1 MLGLATPFKTQNY
14 GTKLQAYAMQSIFT
28 EMGYDTEI
36 INFTYTSS
44 KKDKLATLLSPKKL
58 AAKIKYKKSQKGT
71 AGNAEYSKC
80 MAQRNAGFDN
90 FVNQN
95 LRITRNFLSL
105 AALKE
110 YSKRY
115 DAVICGS
122 DQIWLPVHIQQQYY
136 TLSFVPKG
144 TRRIAYAP
152 SFGINSVEKA
162 DESLYKSAINGFDS
176 LSCREMS
183 GCDIIKS
190 LTNKE
195 AQLVLDPTL
204 MVDKKIWDK
213 MSGSTPK
220 VDGEY
225 IFCYFLGKNPE
236 HRKKVRKL
244 AEKTGLKVVC
254 LPYIDGYTESDNG
267 YADLALYDIAPDG
280 FVNLIKNAK
289 YVCTDSFHGS
299 VFSTI
304 FERQYFVFERFA
316 QGTKGS
322 TNTRLESLL
331 KSLGLEYRQIKDSE
345 LADEWDGKLNKT
357 IDYTQVQARLE
368 KLKAHSAEYI
378 TAALDG
384 ILPAHEKHI
393 KLYDKH
399 DCCGCSACADKC
411 PVKAISMKPDSE
423 GFVYANV
430 DESACIGC
438 GACIKACPIKQF
450 KKGTAEFSAVAAYS
464 KDENIRHESTSGG
477 IFTHLAKAIISN
489 GGVVIGAA
497 FDENFGVRH
506 IAVDNIDDLKK
517 FRSSKY
523 VQSNTQG
530 IYKETKA
537 LLDNKKTVLFS
548 GTPCQIRALKS
559 FLGKDYENL
568 ITVDLFCHGAPS
580 PKIWNK
586 YLEFANANNEHIDSV
601 SFRDKR
607 ISWENYSLTIK
618 YKDHEKSAFWKDDA
632 FARGFGFSLFNR
644 PACSTCRLKSFP
656 RISDI
661 TLGDLWLIQQI
672 FPDLDDHK
680 GISFVL
686 LNNEKGKKLFD
697 NIKSEIFFRDIP
709 KEKLRLTYPVMG
721 TPTKAHPNREAFF
734 NRLDTV
740 PFDELVFK
748 YATVDKKR
756 EFKIKRNKV
765 LSKLGILPV
774 LKRLKKML

>member
-36 INFTYTSS
+36 INFTYISS

-105 AALKE
+105 SALKE

-289 YVCTDSFHGS
+289 YVCTDSFHVS
-299 VFSTI
+299 NH
-304 FERQYFVFERFA
+304 FEGR
-316 QGTKGS
+316 
-322 TNTRLESLL
+322 
-331 KSLGLEYRQIKDSE
+331 
-345 LADEWDGKLNKT
+345 
-357 IDYTQVQARLE
+357 
-368 KLKAHSAEYI
+368 
-378 TAALDG
+378 
-384 ILPAHEKHI
+384 
-393 KLYDKH
+393 
-399 DCCGCSACADKC
+399 
-411 PVKAISMKPDSE
+411 
-423 GFVYANV
+423 
-430 DESACIGC
+430 
-438 GACIKACPIKQF
+438 
-450 KKGTAEFSAVAAYS
+450 
-464 KDENIRHESTSGG
+464 
-477 IFTHLAKAIISN
+477 
-489 GGVVIGAA
+489 
-497 FDENFGVRH
+497 
-506 IAVDNIDDLKK
+506 
-517 FRSSKY
+517 
-523 VQSNTQG
+523 
-530 IYKETKA
+530 
-537 LLDNKKTVLFS
+537 
-548 GTPCQIRALKS
+548 
-559 FLGKDYENL
+559 
-568 ITVDLFCHGAPS
+568 
-580 PKIWNK
+580 
-586 YLEFANANNEHIDSV
+586 
-601 SFRDKR
+601 
-607 ISWENYSLTIK
+607 
-618 YKDHEKSAFWKDDA
+618 
-632 FARGFGFSLFNR
+632 
-644 PACSTCRLKSFP
+644 
-656 RISDI
+656 
-661 TLGDLWLIQQI
+661 
-672 FPDLDDHK
+672 
-680 GISFVL
+680 
-686 LNNEKGKKLFD
+686 
-697 NIKSEIFFRDIP
+697 
-709 KEKLRLTYPVMG
+709 
-721 TPTKAHPNREAFF
+721 
-734 NRLDTV
+734 
-740 PFDELVFK
+740 
-748 YATVDKKR
+748 
-756 EFKIKRNKV
+756 
-765 LSKLGILPV
+765 
-774 LKRLKKML
+774 

>member
-1 MLGLATPFKTQNY
+1 
-14 GTKLQAYAMQSIFT
+14 MQSIFT

-36 INFTYTSS
+36 INFTYISS

-105 AALKE
+105 SALKE

-316 QGTKGS
+316 QGTKDS

-384 ILPAHEKHI
+384 ILPAHE
-393 KLYDKH
+393 
-399 DCCGCSACADKC
+399 
-411 PVKAISMKPDSE
+411 
-423 GFVYANV
+423 
-430 DESACIGC
+430 
-438 GACIKACPIKQF
+438 
-450 KKGTAEFSAVAAYS
+450 
-464 KDENIRHESTSGG
+464 
-477 IFTHLAKAIISN
+477 
-489 GGVVIGAA
+489 
-497 FDENFGVRH
+497 
-506 IAVDNIDDLKK
+506 
-517 FRSSKY
+517 
-523 VQSNTQG
+523 
-530 IYKETKA
+530 
-537 LLDNKKTVLFS
+537 
-548 GTPCQIRALKS
+548 
-559 FLGKDYENL
+559 NL
-568 ITVDLFCHGAPS
+568 
-580 PKIWNK
+580 
-586 YLEFANANNEHIDSV
+586 
-601 SFRDKR
+601 
-607 ISWENYSLTIK
+607 
-618 YKDHEKSAFWKDDA
+618 
-632 FARGFGFSLFNR
+632 
-644 PACSTCRLKSFP
+644 
-656 RISDI
+656 
-661 TLGDLWLIQQI
+661 
-672 FPDLDDHK
+672 
-680 GISFVL
+680 
-686 LNNEKGKKLFD
+686 
-697 NIKSEIFFRDIP
+697 
-709 KEKLRLTYPVMG
+709 
-721 TPTKAHPNREAFF
+721 
-734 NRLDTV
+734 
-740 PFDELVFK
+740 LVFGWLDST
-748 YATVDKKR
+748 AASERMPPSGAGLSLAAR
-756 EFKIKRNKV
+756 EFHASPSDFGSSQPTSSGPRPTV
-765 LSKLGILPV
+765 MRAVGAT
-774 LKRLKKML
+774 M